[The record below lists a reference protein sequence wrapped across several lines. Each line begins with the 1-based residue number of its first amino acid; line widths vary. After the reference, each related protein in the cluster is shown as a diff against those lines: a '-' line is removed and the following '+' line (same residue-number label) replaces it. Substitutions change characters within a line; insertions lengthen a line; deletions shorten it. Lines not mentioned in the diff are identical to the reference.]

1 MIGTRILV
9 VSSHADDMEL
19 CAGASV
25 SRWIR
30 EGKQV
35 MHLCFSRH
43 KSIAPDL
50 EEVGREWA
58 EAQDVLGV
66 TDRVLLDFGACD
78 GNFQGRRG
86 EVYSILEGLRSRFD
100 TVVCPSPHDTNQDH
114 QTVAEECLRV
124 FKKHCSILWYVF
136 YNNNL
141 TDIPNLF
148 VRVAEEDTSRK
159 VRAVQR
165 YRSQLRQETHNYTR
179 PQYLWT
185 AMAFE
190 GGKIMA
196 PYAEGFVAVRL
207 VV

>member
-1 MIGTRILV
+1 MIGTNVLV
-9 VSSHADDMEL
+9 ISPHADDVEL

-43 KSIAPDL
+43 KSIAPDPD
-50 EEVGREWA
+50 EVGREWVR
-58 EAQDVLGV
+58 AQEDLGV
-66 TDRVLLDFGACD
+66 VERVLLNYGACNGD
-78 GNFQGRRG
+78 LQRRRG
-86 EVYSILEGLRSRFD
+86 EVYAVLEALRPLFD

-114 QTVAEECLRV
+114 RTVAEECLRV

-141 TDIPNLF
+141 VDVPNLF
-148 VRVAEEDTSRK
+148 VRVTGEDVSRK
-159 VRAVQR
+159 VRAVGR
-165 YRSQLRQETHNYTR
+165 FRTQLHQETHNYTS
-179 PQYLWT
+179 PQYLRT
-185 AMAFE
+185 VLAFE
-190 GGKIMA
+190 GSKIMA